1 MQLILFQAETLDLMA
16 LPVVLLGIYA
26 YRQRWA
32 LGLLLGLPL
41 LWFPQLLAG
50 EPPALPLLISLL
62 SYLILAAQFL
72 SPTETQIDWEQ
83 ARPAT
88 LEPLPWLA
96 GLLVLAG
103 SLGVLAWSPIQEALN
118 WGFPEQRSNAA
129 IFLILL
135 FSGAHRRFAL
145 GAKRVATRIN
155 AWPEDLIKW
164 ILVMMYTSAGVSK
177 LMQQPRWLSTEGV
190 PVLYRIMTDPMAAW
204 LDPVIAQPFYPLFRV
219 GGWATIALECVAVLL
234 MTRLGRYWAIL
245 GAGMHL
251 GIATFMNLG
260 MFSWAMLALYPVL
273 FAPWLCRALDARAAS
288 RG

>member
-135 FSGAHRRFAL
+135 SALLGLWAVWGLAYRRPRRGSWLRLSLLSLL
-145 GAKRVATRIN
+145 G
-155 AWPEDLIKW
+155 L
-164 ILVMMYTSAGVSK
+164 
-177 LMQQPRWLSTEGV
+177 
-190 PVLYRIMTDPMAAW
+190 
-204 LDPVIAQPFYPLFRV
+204 LFLG
-219 GGWATIALECVAVLL
+219 GGW
-234 MTRLGRYWAIL
+234 
-245 GAGMHL
+245 
-251 GIATFMNLG
+251 
-260 MFSWAMLALYPVL
+260 
-273 FAPWLCRALDARAAS
+273 LC
-288 RG
+288 

>member
-1 MQLILFQAETLDLMA
+1 MRLWRWWVAFTSRKTDARPLAIVRVA
-16 LPVVLLGIYA
+16 LPAILLVDLLRVAQIGNVLHYYRPYVAGGVNVQQDDMFILDDLLGNDWGGPVA
-26 YRQRWA
+26 W
-32 LGLLLGLPL
+32 LVTVLCMP
-41 LWFPQLLAG
+41 
-50 EPPALPLLISLL
+50 LISLGV
-62 SYLILAAQFL
+62 A
-72 SPTETQIDWEQ
+72 T
-83 ARPAT
+83 RPALLIGAFFYGQT
-88 LEPLPWLA
+88 GHCYPA
-96 GLLVLAG
+96 GDRAIDRLV
-103 SLGVLAWSPIQEALN
+103 
-118 WGFPEQRSNAA
+118 RT